1 MSTPAERLTFDT
13 EAYLAWEAEQR
24 QKHEYLGGE
33 LFAMVG
39 ARQEHV
45 LVALNLASALK
56 QRLRGGPCRAYVSD
70 MKLRVAAADAFFYPD
85 VMVSCDARDLAAE
98 HFLEHPTL
106 IIEVLSSGTEAFD
119 RGTKAAAYRML
130 AALRE
135 YVFVDID
142 ARRLE
147 AYRRTDAGDWLLH
160 DCQPEEGACHLASLD
175 LSLPFADIFED
186 LPPPDSGASAHAPRP

>member
-1 MSTPAERLTFDT
+1 MSTPAERLTFDA
-13 EAYLAWEAEQR
+13 EAYLAWEAEQHE
-24 QKHEYLGGE
+24 KHEYLRGE
-33 LFAMVG
+33 VFAMVG

-70 MKLRVAAADAFFYPD
+70 MKLCVAAADAFFYPD
-85 VMVSCDARDLAAE
+85 VMVSCDGRDFDAE

-119 RGTKAAAYRML
+119 RGAKAAAYRL
-130 AALRE
+130 LPSLRE
-135 YVFVDID
+135 YVLVDTD

-160 DCQPEEGACHLASLD
+160 DCRPEEGACHLASLD
-175 LSLPFADIFED
+175 LSLPFEEIFED
-186 LPPPDSGASAHAPRP
+186 LAPSAY